1 MKIGLIAMSGIR
13 AASEELNR
21 AGLTMPGVVERSR
34 IVASMPS
41 LSLLTLAAMTPDEI
55 EVEYHEI
62 HDLRSHGALP
72 DGFDL
77 VAIASFTAQIF
88 DAYAVADAY
97 RARGT
102 AVVLGGLHV
111 TAVPDE
117 ALTHATAIAVG
128 EGELTWPRIIA
139 DFKAGRL
146 GGRYDPPA
154 NQYCRLDEAPVPRFN
169 LLDPQH
175 YNRITL
181 QTSRGCPHRCEFCA
195 SSILLTPHYR
205 VKSVERVIEEIR
217 AIKRLWPRPFLEFA
231 DDNSFVNREHY
242 KRLMRAMRDEDVR
255 WFTECDVS
263 VAEEPELLNL
273 MREAGC
279 RQVLIGLESPTPRG
293 LNRLELL
300 RNWKFRKLPGYA
312 AAIREIQ
319 SHGITVNGCFILGLD
334 GEGPEVFDDIFR
346 FVEESGLFDV
356 QITVLT
362 PFPGTPLYAR
372 LLRENRIIEP
382 GAWQKCTLFDVN
394 HVPTHMTAS
403 ELQQGMLNLAGRLYE
418 PDFVYE
424 RRMRFIADL
433 HAGRIPRGHGLSEEW
448 EAASL
453 EHIVP
458 AKKSA

>member
-13 AASEELNR
+13 AASEDLNR

-41 LSLLTLAAMTPDEI
+41 LSLLTLAAMTPPDI
-55 EVEYHEI
+55 GIEYHEI
-62 HDLRSHGALP
+62 HDLRTHGPLP

-77 VAIASFTAQIF
+77 VAIASFSAQIF

-111 TAVPDE
+111 TALPDE
-117 ALTHATAIAVG
+117 ALQHATAIAVG

-146 GGRYDPPA
+146 AGRYDPPSG
-154 NQYCRLDEAPVPRFN
+154 QYCRLDEAPVPRFE
-169 LLDPQH
+169 LLDPQR

-217 AIKRLWPRPFLEFA
+217 AIKRIWPRPFLEFA
-231 DDNSFVNREHY
+231 DDNSFVNRDHY
-242 KRLMRAMRDEDVR
+242 KSLMRAMRDEDVR
-255 WFTECDVS
+255 WFTEADVS
-263 VAEEPELLNL
+263 VAEDPELLHL

-293 LNRLELL
+293 LNKLELL
-300 RNWKFRKLPGYA
+300 RNWKRRKLPGYA

-334 GEGPEVFDDIFR
+334 GEGPEVFEDIYR
-346 FVEESGLFDV
+346 FVVDSGLFDV
-356 QITVLT
+356 QITVMT
-362 PFPGTPLYAR
+362 AFPGTPLYAR
-372 LLRENRIIEP
+372 LLAAGRIIEP
-382 GAWQKCTLFDVN
+382 GTWQKCTLFDVN
-394 HVPTHMTAS
+394 HVPTHMTAA
-403 ELQQGMLNLAGRLYE
+403 ELQQGMLELAARLYD

-433 HAGRIPRGHGLSEEW
+433 HAGRIPRGHGLTDEW
-448 EAASL
+448 EAGVLARQ
-453 EHIVP
+453 
-458 AKKSA
+458 AG